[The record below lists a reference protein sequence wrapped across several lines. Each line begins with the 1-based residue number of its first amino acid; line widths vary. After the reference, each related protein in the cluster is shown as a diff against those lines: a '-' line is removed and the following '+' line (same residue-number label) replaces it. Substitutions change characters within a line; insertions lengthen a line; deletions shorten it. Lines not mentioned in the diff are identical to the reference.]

1 MMQPTYLKTPEEMYQ
16 FSCDHGYG
24 TGFGPTWGKKNFRW
38 VQRNLLPGEQ
48 VFFTFVGLH
57 RFRSMSYHQRNFAYA
72 ITNKRIVMGQV
83 RVLNLTRLES
93 VPLNAILNIS
103 FDYEESIGV
112 MKIMLNG
119 DAVTVGMASETARAL
134 CDGLTEFLPLIQ
146 EFAYEL
152 CPEETSEDP
161 GELPE
166 EAAAESGGEESGAE
180 VSEDV
185 Q

>member
-1 MMQPTYLKTPEEMYQ
+1 MQPTYLKTPEEMYQ

-24 TGFGPTWGKKNFRW
+24 TGFGPAWGKKNFRW

-83 RVLNLTRLES
+83 RVFNLTRLES

-119 DAVTVGMASETARAL
+119 DSVTVGMARETAMAL
-134 CDGLTEFLPLIQ
+134 CNGLTEILPLIQ
-146 EFAYEL
+146 QLAREL
-152 CPEETSEDP
+152 SPEEADEGSEEPPEETAPESSGEAP
-161 GELPE
+161 GKEEPE
-166 EAAAESGGEESGAE
+166 NG
-180 VSEDV
+180 
-185 Q
+185 

>member
-83 RVLNLTRLES
+83 RVFNLTRLES
-93 VPLNAILNIS
+93 VPLNAIMNIS

-119 DAVTVGMASETARAL
+119 DAVTVGMASETAKAL
-134 CDGLTEFLPLIQ
+134 CEGLTEILPLIQ
-146 EFAYEL
+146 EFAHDL
-152 CPEETSEDP
+152 CPEASDEEAE
-161 GELPE
+161 ELPKE
-166 EAAAESGGEESGAE
+166 TAPESGGEEPVEEAP
-180 VSEDV
+180 EDG